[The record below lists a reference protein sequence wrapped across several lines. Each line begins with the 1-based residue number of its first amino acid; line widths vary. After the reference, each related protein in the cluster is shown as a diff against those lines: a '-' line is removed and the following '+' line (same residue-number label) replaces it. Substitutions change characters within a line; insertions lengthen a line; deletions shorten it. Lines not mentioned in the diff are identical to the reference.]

1 MANCTTKITAGLDPS
16 CEALDKIGG
25 VNKTVYFGNLD
36 EITFTTTVDGNID
49 SVTLASSPQAYL
61 YKFIGKTKK
70 NSSTAELQ
78 VGENTNTWKQSAILK
93 LYYFN
98 QSERDAIDALVKAD
112 DLVAFIQTEAG
123 TIEVLGWEKGI
134 RAESATGSTGVLIQ
148 DDTSVTVTIS
158 GEETNLPKVLKL
170 DTSNPGDAS
179 YITDNITLL
188 DALC

>member
-1 MANCTTKITAGLDPS
+1 M
-16 CEALDKIGG
+16 
-25 VNKTVYFGNLD
+25 
-36 EITFTTTVDGNID
+36 
-49 SVTLASSPQAYL
+49 
-61 YKFIGKTKK
+61 
-70 NSSTAELQ
+70 
-78 VGENTNTWKQSAILK
+78 
-93 LYYFN
+93 
-98 QSERDAIDALVKAD
+98 
-112 DLVAFIQTEAG
+112 
-123 TIEVLGWEKGI
+123 LGWEKGI